1 MGSVTRFYLSEKDKA
16 TTTKNTLQEGKK
28 STDKGKYIVKAVQ
41 INYSNKL
48 VQRLK
53 DKIVE
58 LITTIINSKGI
69 NMKM

>member
-41 INYSNKL
+41 INYSNKI

-53 DKIVE
+53 DK
-58 LITTIINSKGI
+58 
-69 NMKM
+69 M